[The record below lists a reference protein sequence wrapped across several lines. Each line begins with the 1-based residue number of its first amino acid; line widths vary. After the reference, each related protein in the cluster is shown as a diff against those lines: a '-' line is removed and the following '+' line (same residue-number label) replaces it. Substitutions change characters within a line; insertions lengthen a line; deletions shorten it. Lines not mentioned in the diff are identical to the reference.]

1 MFAKNPFLI
10 RQDYAENCADFVIF
24 MLSLLVCLMV
34 LLSVIAWLRKRH
46 GWGIVSLVM
55 VLKCGFL

>member
-34 LLSVIAWLRKRH
+34 LQRKRH